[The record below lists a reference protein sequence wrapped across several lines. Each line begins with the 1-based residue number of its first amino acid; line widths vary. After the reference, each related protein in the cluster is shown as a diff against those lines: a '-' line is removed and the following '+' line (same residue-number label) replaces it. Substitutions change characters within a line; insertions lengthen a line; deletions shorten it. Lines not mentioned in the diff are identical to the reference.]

1 MTNLYKFMGA
11 DVADKLMMDEK
22 NIGIKFSPLEQYNDP
37 YEFFLTIDFNR
48 TSAEL
53 AFYNEMIGMVTK
65 QPATCFTK
73 SPVIPPMWAH
83 YGGNSSGF
91 VIEIN
96 EEKFERYIKDIGF
109 DEYTSIADVEYRDLP
124 DDAIEDT
131 LARAFHIG
139 KPRYVYWLQSYIRHA
154 AYLTKQTCWSYEQER
169 RVIVEESALTKIND
183 WLMLLPVPINCITA
197 IIVGHKSDEQLKQKI
212 RNLAKKAKCGY
223 FEMVIGKITT
233 TPFLLSKNLKSH
245 QFIGGRIEPVS
256 YQCKQCHEPLIT
268 ESKLCGWCGITDR
281 DVEMA
286 ERKNSLRMIAHYGGL
301 ENYVASMRA
310 IADRFNNR

>member
-22 NIGIKFSPLEQYNDP
+22 HIGIKFSHLNQYNDP

-48 TSAEL
+48 ASDEL

-83 YGGNSSGF
+83 YAGNSSGF

-96 EEKFERYIKDIGF
+96 EEKFKLFLKETGF
-109 DEYTSIADVEYRDLP
+109 NENTGIADVEYKDLP
-124 DDAIEDT
+124 GEDIEPT
-131 LARAFHIG
+131 LERAFHIC
-139 KPRYVYWLQSYIRHA
+139 KPRYIYWLQSYIRHA
-154 AYLTKQTCWSYEQER
+154 AYLTKQECWSYEQER
-169 RVIVEESALTKIND
+169 RVIIDEKALTKPND

-197 IIVGHKSDEQLKQKI
+197 IIVGHKSDDSLKEKI
-212 RNLAKKAKCGY
+212 QVLAKKAKCRY
-223 FEMVIGKITT
+223 FEMVIGKTTT

-245 QFIGGRIEPVS
+245 QFINGKIKAVS
-256 YQCKQCHEPLIT
+256 QQCKKCYEPLNIDN
-268 ESKLCGWCGITDR
+268 KICGWCGITQR
-281 DVEMA
+281 DVSMA
-286 ERKNSLRMIAHYGGL
+286 ERRNAFRAIASTGGL
-301 ENYVASMRA
+301 ENYIAAMRA
-310 IADRFNNR
+310 ISARHRS